1 MGKAGGTIGL
11 ARGVVAVIASLMF
24 SVSVAAADR
33 LPTLDQANRN
43 LKIAQKLMD
52 RAVVAMT
59 AQLTPAQKEALQAD
73 QEAWSKSAE
82 AGCAPYSDGSA
93 NAGSAAVRE
102 DTIEAQCMASAT
114 RDRTK
119 RIREDMAR

>member
-11 ARGVVAVIASLMF
+11 ARGIVAVIASLML
-24 SVSVAAADR
+24 SVSVAASDR

-43 LKIAQKLMD
+43 LKTAQKSMG
-52 RAVVAMT
+52 RAIVAMK
-59 AQLTPAQKEALQAD
+59 AQLTPEQQVALQAK
-73 QEAWSKSAE
+73 QEEWIKNVE
-82 AGCAPYSDGSA
+82 ADCAPYSDGSA

-102 DTIEAQCMASAT
+102 DTIEAQCTADAT

-119 RIREDMAR
+119 RIREDMVR